1 MWSAIMNGSGLH
13 GGGGAGG
20 AGGAGGGGYVPSQGW
35 EFVPCTRMDR
45 VDRGRSKARTSLR
58 RVSSPP
64 TVFSQL
70 YDTQFGASPG
80 GGGGGGGEGEA
91 GKQLEIL
98 RGQMWPGPEPAVPQQ
113 QPQQTQ
119 HTRLKKKFDDL
130 KKRHVQDKEE
140 WMREKESLLREVADI
155 QGGEN
160 RRILLDLK
168 TVLEEVQA
176 EVKKEEEKRSEL
188 QLQYTRDR
196 CAWELEKA
204 ELKISIVQLEARE
217 GTGSVRGVVQ
227 SAAGPGPAASRT
239 NQGQH
244 GETPTLR
251 RDREEQRRL
260 LADTHSTAMDLRCR
274 LEHNERDWSREKTE
288 LLERFDVERREWES
302 QLKDMQR
309 KIEELYCEVR
319 TKREGTRLD
328 GGRQDEDDVMHGL
341 SLRSTSTGSSLLS
354 DNSNSE
360 PLSSSSQSEP
370 HRQASL
376 PGFGHSRNT
385 GGGGSGGRESHQPT
399 CFQADSLCQFNVGR
413 FTQNEPSQPALVE
426 EFRTRSTWQQD
437 SVDDST
443 EEAHTMELAAIFHGT
458 PGCGTPQ
465 RNPTN
470 GNENDVRV
478 ASQESLLWA
487 ELSNGS
493 EKKKNTTALNA
504 ALKEIARVSEELCS
518 YQDEIRKKS
527 GDKRNRS
534 ESLFVTEESD
544 MLFGHDTNRQEVD
557 EPLCDLSQ
565 IYDDFRALEREKWI
579 TLSPEN
585 TWRADSAPSDCWRT
599 SAADQD
605 SYRDT
610 QENPEATSEID
621 TAAPPIPPRS
631 SSWNLSS
638 PAHPDTELHIPESPS
653 TTVKKCH
660 SPCVL
665 VDKKCSSPSI
675 VRKFGAMLQ
684 ENEGKVLID
693 GAVTSCAVPENS
705 SCNMGCCHS
714 RWSCDASKFS
724 NSKLSAYGTV
734 QKSFSEVNILSAAKH
749 SDYTPAVGYLKNPD
763 VQMPPIVKELPV
775 DLLMYSL
782 ETTPASPNLQGS
794 KRNIMLEQKTAEF
807 NRTLFQAEM
816 GRGVKEQ
823 DGFIATDASSRGCQA
838 VSTASDEVLPSMQTG
853 FQPHYTDFTPGHT
866 AVHPEVTLS
875 VSSTSSSI
883 QNLDFQSWQMR
894 YGLEG
899 QEVRMK
905 QGTPSDLSHDQ
916 PQVGLRHATTITAHS
931 PVHHPEVKHRVQTA
945 SSPSRKTQQRAA
957 TEAPFSETGQ
967 NVEAS
972 SSKNGAKPQ
981 PARVGVSLQQTPV
994 ENKQRQLTQ
1003 PGQQEQP
1010 RHASVPPSQ
1019 SDSSRQGPRMMND
1032 HPWKPLTLA
1041 AYPRP
1046 EGSRSNYGAV
1056 ERILKNY
1063 ESAARAK
1070 QSQSQQNEM
1079 ASSPNLSDGQE
1090 ENVTELD
1097 LLDMDPLAFPPTL
1110 RHTLT
1115 SHSSQTHTTHSQLSC
1130 HTAMG
1135 VKEIQLI
1142 VQNDE
1147 GSSVSSSSVQKN
1159 FSRPAR
1165 PANRRLPSR
1174 WASRSPTSSS
1184 STSPSP
1190 PSWPHQKHTSSFSY
1204 SHAFHI
1210 ETVII

>member
-1 MWSAIMNGSGLH
+1 MWSAFMNGSGLH

-20 AGGAGGGGYVPSQGW
+20 GGGSGGYVPSQGW

-45 VDRGRSKARTSLR
+45 VDRGRSKARSPLR
-58 RVSSPP
+58 RISSPP
-64 TVFSQL
+64 TVFSQF
-70 YDTQFGASPG
+70 YEPQFGASPG
-80 GGGGGGGEGEA
+80 GGGGGGGLGEP
-91 GKQLEIL
+91 GTQLEIL
-98 RGQMWPGPEPAVPQQ
+98 RGQMWPGPEPTVPQQ

-168 TVLEEVQA
+168 TVLEEVQT
-176 EVKKEEEKRSEL
+176 EVKREEEKRSDL

-204 ELKISIVQLEARE
+204 ELKCRIVQLEARE
-217 GTGSVRGVVQ
+217 GTGSVSGGVQ
-227 SAAGPGPAASRT
+227 SAAGPGPVASRT
-239 NQGQH
+239 TQGQQ

-251 RDREEQRRL
+251 REREEQRRL

-319 TKREGTRLD
+319 AKREGTRLD
-328 GGRQDEDDVMHGL
+328 SGRQDDDDVVHGL

-354 DNSNSE
+354 DNSHSE

-370 HRQASL
+370 HRRASL
-376 PGFGHSRNT
+376 PGFGHNRNLSS
-385 GGGGSGGRESHQPT
+385 GGSGGRERPQPT
-399 CFQADSLCQFNVGR
+399 CFQADDLCQFNVGR
-413 FTQNEPSQPALVE
+413 FTQNDPSQPELVD
-426 EFRTRSTWQQD
+426 EFRSRSIWQQD
-437 SVDDST
+437 SVDDSK
-443 EEAHTMELAAIFHGT
+443 EDADTMELAAIFRGT
-458 PGCGTPQ
+458 PGCG
-465 RNPTN
+465 RN
-470 GNENDVRV
+470 GNENECCVGP
-478 ASQESLLWA
+478 QESLLWA

-493 EKKKNTTALNA
+493 DKKKNTTALNA

-534 ESLFVTEESD
+534 ESLFVTEESE
-544 MLFGHDTNRQEVD
+544 MLFGHDKNQREVD

-579 TLSPEN
+579 TLSPDN
-585 TWRADSAPSDCWRT
+585 TWQADRVPSECWRT
-599 SAADQD
+599 SAADPH
-605 SYRDT
+605 SYRDSQT
-610 QENPEATSEID
+610 SPGDTSEID

-631 SSWNLSS
+631 SSWNLSN

-660 SPCVL
+660 SPCAL
-665 VDKKCSSPSI
+665 VDRKCGSPSI
-675 VRKFGAMLQ
+675 VRKFEAMLQ
-684 ENEGKVLID
+684 ENEGKVFID
-693 GAVTSCAVPENS
+693 GTLTSCPVPENS
-705 SCNMGCCHS
+705 NCNMGCCHS

-734 QKSFSEVNILSAAKH
+734 QKSFSEVNILSAGKD
-749 SDYTPAVGYLKNPD
+749 SVTTPAVGNLKNPD
-763 VQMPPIVKELPV
+763 VQMSPLVKELPV
-775 DLLMYSL
+775 DLLMSSL
-782 ETTPASPNLQGS
+782 ETTPVSPNLQGS
-794 KRNIMLEQKTAEF
+794 RRNIMLEQKTAEF

-823 DGFIATDASSRGCQA
+823 DSFIITDASSLVCQA
-838 VSTASDEVLPSMQTG
+838 ASTASDEVSPFMQTG
-853 FQPHYTDFTPGHT
+853 FQPHYTDFPPGIT
-866 AVHPEVTLS
+866 GVHPEVTLS
-875 VSSTSSSI
+875 LSTPSSNP
-883 QNLDFQSWQMR
+883 NLEFQPWQMR
-894 YGLEG
+894 CGLEG

-905 QGTPSDLSHDQ
+905 QETPSDLSQDQ
-916 PQVGLRHATTITAHS
+916 THVGLRHASTITSHS
-931 PVHHPEVKHRVQTA
+931 PLHHPEVKHKVQTA

-994 ENKQRQLTQ
+994 ENKQRQMTQ

-1010 RHASVPPSQ
+1010 RHASAPPSQ

-1063 ESAARAK
+1063 ESAARAQ

-1079 ASSPNLSDGQE
+1079 ASVPNLSDGQE

-1097 LLDMDPLAFPPTL
+1097 MLDMDPLALPPTL
-1110 RHTLT
+1110 RHTQT

-1142 VQNDE
+1142 VQEDE
-1147 GSSVSSSSVQKN
+1147 DSCVSSSSIQKN

-1190 PSWPHQKHTSSFSY
+1190 PSCPVQKHTSSFTY